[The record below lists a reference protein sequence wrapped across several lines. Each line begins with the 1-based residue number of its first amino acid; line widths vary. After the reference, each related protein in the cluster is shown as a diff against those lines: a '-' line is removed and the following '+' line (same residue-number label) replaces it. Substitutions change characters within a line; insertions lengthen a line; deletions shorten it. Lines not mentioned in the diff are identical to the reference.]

1 MEVKT
6 ETRGPSSEKKKIFQD
21 LAGNVFTKFQFGFIV
36 LGSNF
41 LALPPV
47 VNSFYPTIIKGTS

>member
-6 ETRGPSSEKKKIFQD
+6 ETRGPSSEKKIFQD
-21 LAGNVFTKFQFGFIV
+21 LAGNGFTKFQFGFIV
-36 LGSNF
+36 LGSHF

-47 VNSFYPTIIKGTS
+47 VNSFYSTIIKGTS